1 MTPSPVDDEVP
12 VRNPDLLQDSLEWG
26 SGAKDCKA
34 KIYVD
39 FKKMSDEEI
48 KILIERANKLRIETS
63 KEVQQ

>member
-1 MTPSPVDDEVP
+1 MTPEPLNDSEVP

-39 FKKMSDEEI
+39 FKKMNSEEI
-48 KILIERANKLRIETS
+48 NKLVEKVNKIRQETL
-63 KEVQQ
+63 KEVQ